1 MRVKKYCF
9 AESFLDENAAP
20 LRGGKKI
27 GRLRSRGT
35 LRVLEEAVIKAIVS
49 GPILTFSRLRVA
61 VKINL
66 IDPYLVFP
74 IESIFTLVFLN
85 ITHLFP
91 SISNRYSCS
100 FKRRSS
106 LSGVLKIFWMFWY
119 FFLSFFF
126 LFEFWR
132 DDNEKTFSFWSME
145 TWTPSVMA
153 AIFRGLPRNCQ

>member
-9 AESFLDENAAP
+9 AESFPDENAAP

-106 LSGVLKIFWMFWY
+106 LSGVLKIFWMFRY
-119 FFLSFFF
+119 FFLSFY
-126 LFEFWR
+126 LNFE
-132 DDNEKTFSFWSME
+132 E
-145 TWTPSVMA
+145 TIMKRH
-153 AIFRGLPRNCQ
+153 FRFDLWKREPLP

>member
-27 GRLRSRGT
+27 TRLRSRGT

-66 IDPYLVFP
+66 IDPCPLLPRISNRIHFHSRVFKYYSLV
-74 IESIFTLVFLN
+74 SIDL
-85 ITHLFP
+85 
-91 SISNRYSCS
+91 SISNRY
-100 FKRRSS
+100 
-106 LSGVLKIFWMFWY
+106 LAVLNVVHHYLVF
-119 FFLSFFF
+119 
-126 LFEFWR
+126 
-132 DDNEKTFSFWSME
+132 
-145 TWTPSVMA
+145 
-153 AIFRGLPRNCQ
+153 